1 MSIISKI
8 IDSIN
13 FFKKKNKE
21 VSLQDDKK
29 DFSILKKYIKNTKKI
44 TVSSKTLLENLK
56 NIAVNINKKNNAI
69 DATDA
74 LVIQIKKLKNIAK
87 EFENVF
93 VSLNEAKSYFYENR
107 FAKEFK
113 ILNKDYIVIEKI
125 HLSLGSVKDDES
137 LISKLLCIKKEKT
150 IKRKKYIMKNQIN
163 RLEDKLNNLNEI
175 IARIE
180 KIYLDEL

>member
-44 TVSSKTLLENLK
+44 TVSSKALLENLK
-56 NIAVNINKKNNAI
+56 KIAVNLNKKNNAI
-69 DATDA
+69 DA
-74 LVIQIKKLKNIAK
+74 LVIQIKKLKDIAK

-107 FAKEFK
+107 FVKEFK

-150 IKRKKYIMKNQIN
+150 IKRKKYILKNQIN

>member
-44 TVSSKTLLENLK
+44 IISSKALLENLK
-56 NIAVNINKKNNAI
+56 NIAVNLNKKNNAI
-69 DATDA
+69 DA
-74 LVIQIKKLKNIAK
+74 LVIQIKKLKDIAR

-107 FAKEFK
+107 FVKEFK

-150 IKRKKYIMKNQIN
+150 IKRKKYILKNQIN

>member
-21 VSLQDDKK
+21 VSLQDDEK

-56 NIAVNINKKNNAI
+56 KIAVNLNKKNNAI
-69 DATDA
+69 DA
-74 LVIQIKKLKNIAK
+74 LVIQIKKLKDIAK

-93 VSLNEAKSYFYENR
+93 VSLDEAKSYFYENR
-107 FAKEFK
+107 FVKEFK

-125 HLSLGSVKDDES
+125 YLSLGSVKDDES

-150 IKRKKYIMKNQIN
+150 IKRKKYI
-163 RLEDKLNNLNEI
+163 L
-175 IARIE
+175 
-180 KIYLDEL
+180 

>member
-8 IDSIN
+8 IESIN

-21 VSLQDDKK
+21 VSLKDDKK
-29 DFSILKKYIKNTKKI
+29 DFSILQKYIKNTKK
-44 TVSSKTLLENLK
+44 TAFCLKGLLENLNK
-56 NIAVNINKKNNAI
+56 IAENPNKKNNVS
-69 DATDA
+69 DA
-74 LVIQIKKLKNIAK
+74 LIIQIKKLKDIAK
-87 EFENVF
+87 EFKNVF

-107 FAKEFK
+107 FVKEFK

-125 HLSLGSVKDDES
+125 YLSLGSVKDDES

-150 IKRKKYIMKNQIN
+150 IKRKKYILKNQIN
-163 RLEDKLNNLNEI
+163 RLQDKLNNLKEI
-175 IARIE
+175 IKRIE

>member
-44 TVSSKTLLENLK
+44 NVSSKALLENLK
-56 NIAVNINKKNNAI
+56 KIAVNLNKKNNAI
-69 DATDA
+69 DA
-74 LVIQIKKLKNIAK
+74 LVIQIKKLKDIAK

-93 VSLNEAKSYFYENR
+93 VSLDEAKSYFYENR
-107 FAKEFK
+107 FVKEFK

-125 HLSLGSVKDDES
+125 YLSLGSVKDDES

-150 IKRKKYIMKNQIN
+150 IKRKKYILKNQIN

>member
-29 DFSILKKYIKNTKKI
+29 DFSILEKYIKNTKKI
-44 TVSSKTLLENLK
+44 TVSSKALLENLK
-56 NIAVNINKKNNAI
+56 KIAVNLNKKNNAI
-69 DATDA
+69 DA
-74 LVIQIKKLKNIAK
+74 LVIQIKKLKDIAK

-107 FAKEFK
+107 FVKEFK

-150 IKRKKYIMKNQIN
+150 IKRKKYILKNQIN

>member
-8 IDSIN
+8 IDSMN

-29 DFSILKKYIKNTKKI
+29 DFSILKKYIENTKKI

-56 NIAVNINKKNNAI
+56 KIVVNLNKKNNAI
-69 DATDA
+69 DA
-74 LVIQIKKLKNIAK
+74 LVIQIKKLKDIVK

-107 FAKEFK
+107 FVKEFK

-150 IKRKKYIMKNQIN
+150 IKRKKYILKNQIN
-163 RLEDKLNNLNEI
+163 RLEDKLNNLKEI
-175 IARIE
+175 IAKIE
-180 KIYLDEL
+180 KIYLNKI

>member
-8 IDSIN
+8 IESIN

-29 DFSILKKYIKNTKKI
+29 DFSILQKYIKNTKK
-44 TVSSKTLLENLK
+44 TAFCLKGLLENLNK
-56 NIAVNINKKNNAI
+56 IAENPNKKNNVS
-69 DATDA
+69 DA
-74 LVIQIKKLKNIAK
+74 LIIQIKKLKDIAK
-87 EFENVF
+87 EFKNVF

-107 FAKEFK
+107 FVKEFK

-125 HLSLGSVKDDES
+125 YLSLGSVKDDES

-150 IKRKKYIMKNQIN
+150 IKRKKYILKNQIN
-163 RLEDKLNNLNEI
+163 RLQDKLNNLKEI
-175 IARIE
+175 IKRIE

>member
-44 TVSSKTLLENLK
+44 NVSSKALLENLK
-56 NIAVNINKKNNAI
+56 KIAVNLNKKNNAI
-69 DATDA
+69 DA
-74 LVIQIKKLKNIAK
+74 LVIQIKKLKDIAK

-93 VSLNEAKSYFYENR
+93 VILDEAKSYFYENR
-107 FAKEFK
+107 FVKEFK

-125 HLSLGSVKDDES
+125 YLSLGSVKDDES

-150 IKRKKYIMKNQIN
+150 IKRKKYILKNQIN

>member
-44 TVSSKTLLENLK
+44 NVSSKALLENLK
-56 NIAVNINKKNNAI
+56 KIAVNLNKKNNAI
-69 DATDA
+69 DA

-93 VSLNEAKSYFYENR
+93 VILDEAKSYFYENR
-107 FAKEFK
+107 FVKEFK

-125 HLSLGSVKDDES
+125 YLSLGSVKDDES

-150 IKRKKYIMKNQIN
+150 IKRKKYILKNQIN